1 MATFQEWMVANRF
14 EKFLDDF
21 EHQLGVQT
29 VSDLAYVTAADLEQ
43 LGVMP
48 VQRRPFE
55 ELVAVPLVP
64 TSLTVGPRAI
74 SSFPAPP
81 SAAQSRASPVDASKE
96 RVTTTR
102 PRADACGADG
112 RESGSDTDAEYDGSP
127 DEESS
132 SNDEAVAGSTR
143 RVYKKRKF
151 GQARS
156 RRNADD
162 AAVLGG
168 IARPQHLL
176 TRYSNCTAR
185 APSQSA
191 TSAGKSRIS
200 VDADGR
206 CSCKS
211 VIASFADRFSP
222 ARRMARE
229 RRRAEES
236 GDCKGGQNE
245 FNDARLGP
253 IVVELLFDGGGNAVV
268 HEKCVRAF
276 LGVSNS
282 WLASRHKAAI
292 KASQAPT
299 VIMTKAEISSSP
311 IADDIINR
319 IIRPDTCLLSL
330 SQFFS
335 SSAGDSRFRLLAT
348 YTSHALSVRLSN
360 RMKQSER
367 ELFVA
372 FVRAHRTP
380 TGCTS
385 DKSGRYHG
393 AAYYSDAKWTVMRCV
408 GDNKGVG
415 ETRLSFSAAFI
426 EALVASGMPKVNNEV
441 PLRWL
446 KEYFSST
453 RRVDAMMVPSEEHTT
468 RYQHKTDACS
478 TCECLRSDLRSA
490 RQVVKCHAQQ
500 SDQGFLIRQQ
510 AIAEVKQT
518 IDDLQTASEKHEEEA
533 ATAVHH
539 HRTCVA
545 DSSARYGRL

>member
-176 TRYSNCTAR
+176 TRYSNGTAR

-236 GDCKGGQNE
+236 GVCKGGQNE

-453 RRVDAMMVPSEEHTT
+453 RRVDGMMVPSEEHTT